1 MTRAAELDPRLPQK
15 GPETGLAG
23 KEQAS
28 VVYQVEKQDMKV
40 TLFCRHGSQPVIE
53 LALGTEAR
61 SFSLSEFLH
70 FWLTIVEVGLNSDFA
85 ELASGEELRRIRK
98 KR

>member
-15 GPETGLAG
+15 GPETGSAG

-28 VVYQVEKQDMKV
+28 VVYRVEEQDMKV
-40 TLFCRHGSQPVIE
+40 TLLSRRGSKPVIE

-61 SFSLSEFLH
+61 SFSLSEFIH
-70 FWLTIVEVGLNSDFA
+70 FWLTVVEVGLNSDFA
-85 ELASGEELRRIRK
+85 RLASGEELRRIRR